1 MSQIFSCRSDVG
13 SEAAL
18 FAGLEVDKAED
29 LYQRVNV
36 PCSSLV

>member
-1 MSQIFSCRSDVG
+1 MSQIFSSRSDIR

-29 LYQRVNV
+29 LYQRGNV